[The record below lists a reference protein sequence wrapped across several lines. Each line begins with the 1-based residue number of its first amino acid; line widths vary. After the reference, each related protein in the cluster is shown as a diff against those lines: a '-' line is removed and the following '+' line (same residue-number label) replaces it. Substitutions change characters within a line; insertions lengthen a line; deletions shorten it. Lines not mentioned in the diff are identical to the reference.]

1 MMKAILALSVALAV
15 VASAPPARAQQ
26 ASEAIKLGVLTDIS
40 GPAATNTGLGS
51 VMAAKMAVEDFGGT
65 LLGKPIE
72 VVSGDFLLK
81 VDTGLSVARRW
92 LDQENVDAIVDVP
105 SSPLALALQN
115 VIKEKN
121 KVFLISGGTSADLT
135 GVSCSPNSVHWHV
148 DSYSMGNLVGS
159 EVVKRG
165 GDKWFFITTDTAFG
179 HSLERDTSS
188 AVTRAGGKV
197 LGAVRFPLNS
207 QDFSSALL
215 TAQSSGANVVAL
227 ASTSSDTAN
236 ALKQAEEFGMMAP
249 ERQVS
254 FVAPLGNIHDFRAA
268 GLARAKGLIT
278 VDGFYWDKD
287 EQSRKFAQRFL
298 ERMKSMPS
306 SVHGA
311 TYSVVL
317 HYLKAVK
324 QAGGKDTAAIMAAM
338 KSIPVEDFFAHN
350 GVVRQDGRMIS
361 DRLLLQVKS
370 PAESKGEWD
379 IYKVVREVPGKDV
392 FRPLADGNCPFVKTH

>member
-1 MMKAILALSVALAV
+1 MKAILAFSLALGVAA
-15 VASAPPARAQQ
+15 AWPAHAQTNQ
-26 ASEAIKLGVLTDIS
+26 GIKLGVLTDMS
-40 GPAATNTGLGS
+40 GPAATNTGIGS
-51 VMAAKMAVEDFGGT
+51 VTAAKMAVEDFGGT
-65 LLGKPIE
+65 LFGKPIE
-72 VVSGDFLLK
+72 VVGGDFLLK

-92 LDQENVDAIVDVP
+92 MDQEDVDAIVDVP

-115 VIKEKN
+115 VVREKN
-121 KVFLISGGTSADLT
+121 KIFLISGGTSADLT
-135 GVSCSPNSVHWHV
+135 GPSCSPNSVHWHV
-148 DSYSMGNLVGS
+148 DSYAFGNLVGS

-179 HSLERDTSS
+179 HSLERDTSA
-188 AVTRAGGKV
+188 AVTRSGGKV

-215 TAQSSGANVVAL
+215 AAKSSGANVIAL
-227 ASTSSDTAN
+227 ASTSSDTSN

-249 ERQVS
+249 S
-254 FVAPLGNIHDFRAA
+254 AKITFVAPLGNIHDFRAA
-268 GLARAKGLIT
+268 GLDRSKGLIT

-287 EQSRKFAQRFL
+287 EQSRAFSKRFF
-298 ERMKSMPS
+298 ERVKIMPS

-311 TYSVVL
+311 TYSVVM
-317 HYLKAVK
+317 HYLKAAQK
-324 QAGGKDTAAIMAAM
+324 AGSKDTDKIMAGM
-338 KSIPVEDFFAHN
+338 KSMPVEDFFAHQ
-350 GVVRQDGRMIS
+350 GVVREDGRMVS

-392 FRPLADGNCPFVKTH
+392 FRPLAEGKCPFVKTQ